1 MGEKLK
7 GRGTLSGEIADQ
19 LCRHIRRKRLG
30 PGERLGTE
38 GELAAQFGVSR
49 TVIREAVGHLRGLGV
64 VTSRQG
70 LGLSV
75 ASNDVVGTLEKVLA
89 PLAAGGAHWKEL
101 CHLRF
106 VLEVGSLPLAV
117 ERATPGQIGRMRQLA
132 GDMLALVKDR
142 SLSPQEL
149 NKPVT
154 EKEIEFHQLIFE
166 AAGSDFA
173 GRFHGLLLEFF
184 DETGPL
190 GPHSD
195 PPGLKGM
202 QEHVKLVTAIAARDV
217 NRATAILVE
226 HLRHFLVPE
235 KP

>member
-1 MGEKLK
+1 LK
-7 GRGTLSGEIADQ
+7 GRATLSTEIAER
-19 LCRHIRRKRLG
+19 LCRQIRRQRLA

-38 GELAAQFGVSR
+38 GELAAEFGVSR
-49 TVIREAVGHLRGLGV
+49 TVIREAIGHLRGLGV

-70 LGLSV
+70 HGLSV
-75 ASNDVVGTLEKVLA
+75 AHGDVLGTLEKVLA
-89 PLAAGGAHWKEL
+89 PLAGGGEHWKEL

-117 ERATPGQIGRMRQLA
+117 ERATPEQIGRMRQLA
-132 GDMLALVKDR
+132 GEMLALVKDR
-142 SLSPQEL
+142 SRPPEEL

-154 EKEIEFHQLIFE
+154 EKEIEFHRLIFA
-166 AAGSDFA
+166 AAGSAFA
-173 GRFHGLLLEFF
+173 GRFHGLLLDFF
-184 DETGPL
+184 EETGPL

-195 PPGLKGM
+195 PPSLAGM
-202 QEHVKLVTAIAARDV
+202 REHVELVAAMARRDV
-217 NRATAILVE
+217 PGATAILVE